1 MKTSLKTTTFIII
14 VITLFTFGT
23 CTHFQMLSSD
33 VLSMY
38 KKSSDSLQT
47 YKNKDSLNVTK
58 ISVLE
63 SAKTSQFLEL
73 KTKDSTIIKLQNT
86 VEQYKKQLKKPGS
99 TVAIIN
105 TETVIDTMYVTE
117 TVVDSSNC
125 LKLPYTREI
134 KTKWLYLDYTIN
146 SDSTSMFLKTTD
158 ELEFVLGEERKGL
171 FKKPVKF
178 AQVTNNNPFSSTK
191 DLRVY
196 QVKDNSKKRN
206 FALSPGIMYGYTIDG
221 TRTIMIGATLTPER
235 FKIRF

>member
-1 MKTSLKTTTFIII
+1 MIKVEELPTIILAVILAVSLSVSTCDNNKLQESNDMYVNINDSLK
-14 VITLFTFGT
+14 V
-23 CTHFQMLSSD
+23 
-33 VLSMY
+33 Y
-38 KKSSDSLQT
+38 KD
-47 YKNKDSLNVTK
+47 KDGLNVAK

-63 SAKTSQFLEL
+63 STKASQFLEL
-73 KTKDSTIIKLQNT
+73 KAKDSTIIKLQSL

-105 TETVIDTMYVTE
+105 TETIIDTMFVTK

-196 QVKDNSKKRN
+196 QVKDNSKKHN
-206 FALSPGIMYGYTIDG
+206 FALSPGIMYGYTVDG